1 MKQLVDTKFQEEALV
16 ELVIKEVAAAA
27 IEAEATIKVKA
38 ARELSTETSKILYDL
53 IILYRGGDY

>member
-16 ELVIKEVAAAA
+16 ELVIKEVVAAA

-38 ARELSTETSKILYDL
+38 ARELSTETSNILYDL
-53 IILYRGGDY
+53 IILFRGGDY